1 MSSASAG
8 CGWNRGS
15 NHEELHLDDREDGDN
30 HQMSPDERKST
41 TSTTS
46 DATTAFLLFD
56 EEDGLVSKCSPTCD
70 DLLQLRASLLD
81 PQYAHP
87 RDYPLWAK
95 IAGLSWGESRA
106 WTVWCLVYSA
116 GVLGMAIYITQ
127 KVVMDKHGK
136 GSKAT
141 SVVN

>member
-1 MSSASAG
+1 MLKRKRGALIFALIESCLRKLLLLGVSSKMSSASAG

-87 RDYPLWAK
+87 RDYPL
-95 IAGLSWGESRA
+95 
-106 WTVWCLVYSA
+106 
-116 GVLGMAIYITQ
+116 
-127 KVVMDKHGK
+127 
-136 GSKAT
+136 
-141 SVVN
+141 